1 MKFDLEKEADMHVR
15 LYLDAAVRDQA
26 FIKTGHEYGYEVVL
40 KVPTRRLSV
49 RARRELLRMRP
60 DTSRPSYLTRNK
72 PADETIDLGF
82 RPIAVCTT
90 SHDCTPTET
99 PPDPPDPSETEQPA
113 ESESE
118 SETETETSFIP
129 SWGAPFVPTKPQEWN
144 KLILQFAEYRRCTLQ
159 SHLNDLLNTLRAQLE
174 QLQTAQQEEDTGQ
187 HFRVEAYYVG
197 LEGYEEAKHLV
208 AQIDHLRRKRFDA
221 WVAWMNE
228 QLATFDPAHPP
239 DPVEEIKMQLFL
251 RFSEYEQA
259 NKLVAELNARI
270 QACHEQA

>member
-1 MKFDLEKEADMHVR
+1 MHAK
-15 LYLDAAVRDQA
+15 LYLSNDVRDQA

-40 KVPTRRLSV
+40 KIPTRSISA
-49 RARRELLRMRP
+49 RARKELLRMRP
-60 DTSRPSYLTRNK
+60 DTSRLVCLTWDK
-72 PADETIDLGF
+72 PADETIELGF

-90 SHDCTPTET
+90 SHDCTPTEI

-113 ESESE
+113 ESE
-118 SETETETSFIP
+118 TETSFTP

-159 SHLNDLLNTLRAQLE
+159 PHLNDLLNTLRAQLE

-197 LEGYEEAKHLV
+197 LKGYEEAKHLV

-239 DPVEEIKMQLFL
+239 DPVEEIKMHVFI
-251 RFSEYEQA
+251 RFGEYEQA